1 MRWIWLALL
10 IVPMQTSAADWS
22 VDAGYVWRRFSPND
36 QLGATS
42 PTKSLGLR
50 DGHGP
55 AVQATLSTDW
65 DYLNLLLRTELAYL
79 FLRGHPDQQY
89 RVGDRTIQTLDLVS
103 PYGSVGLGVSTRL
116 GPVKAGL
123 LGGMTVQAVA
133 ERTSLPFD
141 YDVVPSGSLF
151 VAGQWGRLDVRASWN
166 VMVTPTTLAKG
177 DYDVSHGI
185 FLALGAATPP
195 PQVVRVVRLMDD
207 PTPTAPLPEPV
218 TSTQLPQLDHQTDA
232 ASEGVVRVLLANKKL
247 SVEVRIRTN
256 ADPRAT
262 AAAERFRQQLLSK
275 GIAGD
280 RIMLRELDD
289 GKFDARQLIRFVFVV
304 SRLN

>member
-10 IVPMQTSAADWS
+10 IMPMQTSAADWS
-22 VDAGYVWRRFSPND
+22 ADAGYVWRRFSPND

-79 FLRGHPDQQY
+79 FLSGHPDQQY
-89 RVGDRTIQTLDLVS
+89 RVSGRTIQTLDLVS
-103 PYGSVGLGVSTRL
+103 PYGSVGLGVSTHL

-166 VMVTPTTLAKG
+166 IMVTPTTLAKR
-177 DYDVSHGI
+177 DYDVSHGF

-262 AAAERFRQQLLSK
+262 AAAERFRQQLLAK
-275 GIAGD
+275 GVADD
-280 RIMLRELDD
+280 RIMLRVLDD
-289 GKFDARQLIRFVFVV
+289 GKFDAKHLIRFVFVV
-304 SRLN
+304 NKPQ

>member
-10 IVPMQTSAADWS
+10 IMPMQASAADWS

-55 AVQATLSTDW
+55 AVQATLATDW
-65 DYLNLLLRTELAYL
+65 DYVNLLFRTELAYL
-79 FLRGHPDQQY
+79 VLSGHPDQQY
-89 RVGDRTIQTLDLVS
+89 RIGDRTIQTQDLVS
-103 PYGSVGLGVSTRL
+103 PYSSVGLGVSTRI
-116 GPVKAGL
+116 GPTRVGL

-166 VMVTPTTLAKG
+166 VMVTPTTLAKR
-177 DYDVSHGI
+177 DYDVSHGF

-195 PQVVRVVRLMDD
+195 PRVVRVVRLMDD
-207 PTPTAPLPEPV
+207 PTPTAPLPETP
-218 TSTQLPQLDHQTDA
+218 TSTQLPQLDHQTDT

-275 GIAGD
+275 GITDG

-289 GKFDARQLIRFVFVV
+289 GKFSAGHLIRFVFVV
-304 SRLN
+304 NQPK